1 VGLKVLCFSVILLHK
16 AQGLLPA
23 RTQTRAVRPND
34 METIKLQTESYLF
47 EESGRQ
53 FRTIPFYELSI
64 DEWVVYEKGQPKYFI
79 DFNRRQKPLIQDLKS
94 KLDKGE
100 TLEDCVWK
108 LGRFLG
114 REWTTKHNIT
124 VNEIPNSQQTE
135 SIELQILDD
144 LSELF
149 MDLMFVATDNID
161 KEVFLNDDRL
171 FSIYLVDEMGIE
183 SSYIDNHDN
192 LIRLLNFL
200 FNTNV
205 NLTELTSSVN
215 RKVYDLTLYKNN
227 CISTDTLDQEY
238 QIWLNK
244 SGRENNM
251 DEYGNLIGIVS
262 YIKRNEDKEYLVL
275 ITEKRK
281 HWV

>member
-1 VGLKVLCFSVILLHK
+1 
-16 AQGLLPA
+16 
-23 RTQTRAVRPND
+23 

-64 DEWVVYEKGQPKYFI
+64 NEWVVYEKGQPKYFI
-79 DFNRRQKPLIQDLKS
+79 DFNKRQKPLIQDLKS

-100 TLEDCVWK
+100 ILEECVWK

-114 REWTTKHNIT
+114 RGWTTKHNIT
-124 VNEIPNSQQTE
+124 VNEIPNSQQIE

-149 MDLMFVATDNID
+149 MDLMFVATDTID

-183 SSYIDNHDN
+183 SSYIDNLDN
-192 LIRLLNFL
+192 LILLLNFL
-200 FNTNV
+200 SNTNMS
-205 NLTELTSSVN
+205 LTELTSSVD

-238 QIWLNK
+238 QNWLSE

-262 YIKRNEDKEYLVL
+262 YLKRNEDNKHLVL

-281 HWV
+281 HWA